1 MPPEIRRYFRRSRK
15 LVQVDSL
22 RLNHIKSRGP
32 RRDSRWG
39 NPLRTGDGGTVLP
52 GETPVTIRDF
62 CMEGTAMKKLQRLLL
77 AAGAL
82 LLGGGLG
89 SVLLPWG
96 GALGTLAFLGLCAL
110 LGRGFYRLDQ
120 RIPR

>member
-1 MPPEIRRYFRRSRK
+1 MR
-15 LVQVDSL
+15 
-22 RLNHIKSRGP
+22 N
-32 RRDSRWG
+32 
-39 NPLRTGDGGTVLP
+39 
-52 GETPVTIRDF
+52 
-62 CMEGTAMKKLQRLLL
+62 LQHLLL
-77 AAGAL
+77 ATGAL

-89 SVLLPWG
+89 SILLTRG

>member
-1 MPPEIRRYFRRSRK
+1 MRY
-15 LVQVDSL
+15 
-22 RLNHIKSRGP
+22 
-32 RRDSRWG
+32 
-39 NPLRTGDGGTVLP
+39 
-52 GETPVTIRDF
+52 
-62 CMEGTAMKKLQRLLL
+62 LQRLLL
-77 AAGAL
+77 ATGAL

-89 SVLLPWG
+89 SILLPRG